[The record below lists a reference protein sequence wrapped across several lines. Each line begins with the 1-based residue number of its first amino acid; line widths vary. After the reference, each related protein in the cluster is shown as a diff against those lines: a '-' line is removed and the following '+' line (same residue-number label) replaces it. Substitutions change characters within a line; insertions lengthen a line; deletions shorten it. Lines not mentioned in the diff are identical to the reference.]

1 MIPTARFGKSDRM
14 TVMRKYTDPL
24 AAGYLLEADACR
36 KVLKDLQRS
45 ADKYKRKVEK
55 ERADRRQEFETVMGY
70 RSEEDIRD
78 AYGWEFITEARFDRY
93 IEIYR
98 NGEKALEQSP
108 PSVNGLTYRILC
120 RIISGIDAEQQEWR
134 FSALLPA
141 EQRAEIERARQAK
154 KEWEEK
160 MCKIRKELGIVRDE
174 PPVEFFSASV

>member
-1 MIPTARFGKSDRM
+1 
-14 TVMRKYTDPL
+14 
-24 AAGYLLEADACR
+24 
-36 KVLKDLQRS
+36 
-45 ADKYKRKVEK
+45 
-55 ERADRRQEFETVMGY
+55 MGY